1 MIPPSFEYLTPSNIS
16 DAVALL
22 QKHGDEAK
30 ILAGGHSLIPA
41 MRLRLAEPGYL
52 IDISGIGGLDYIQEE
67 SGQLRIGAMT
77 CEAALEESEIVQ
89 SKYPLIL
96 DTAKMIADPSVRN
109 MATVGGNLAHGDPAN
124 DHPAT
129 MLALRAS
136 VVAEGPNGTREIKI
150 DDFFPDFFTTA
161 LAEDE
166 ILTEIRIPSPPSA
179 SGGAYLK
186 IERKVGDYAAAAVA
200 CQLNIDSSGSIENI
214 GLGLTNVGS
223 TPIRASSAEELL
235 KGKKPDENMLAEA
248 GLSSTVTF
256 TGNLNRPQLARMF
269 SLHHVGVFPS
279 IYPEAFGITGAEIQ
293 ASGLVLVSSGVG
305 GSAELIENGVTGLTF
320 QTGDAQD
327 LAAKLFDLSQH
338 PEKMIRLARNGQQR
352 IRDRFSVVSSTT
364 KLERMFYDLQKKL
377 KH

>member
-1 MIPPSFEYLTPSNIS
+1 MIPPSFEYLAPKTIP

-77 CEAALEESEIVQ
+77 CEAALEESEIVRSQ
-89 SKYPLIL
+89 YPLLL

-136 VVAEGPNGTREIKI
+136 VVAEGPNGTREINI

-214 GLGLTNVGS
+214 GLELTNVGS

-248 GLSSTVTF
+248 G
-256 TGNLNRPQLARMF
+256 RLAAADSEPMEDLR
-269 SLHHVGVFPS
+269 
-279 IYPEAFGITGAEIQ
+279 
-293 ASGLVLVSSGVG
+293 
-305 GSAELIENGVTGLTF
+305 GSAEYKRALVNELT
-320 QTGDAQD
+320 QRAI
-327 LAAKLFDLSQH
+327 KLSL
-338 PEKMIRLARNGQQR
+338 QR
-352 IRDRFSVVSSTT
+352 AEGSR
-364 KLERMFYDLQKKL
+364 
-377 KH
+377 

>member
-1 MIPPSFEYLTPSNIS
+1 MIPPSFEYLAPKTIP

-89 SKYPLIL
+89 KKFPLLL

-161 LAEDE
+161 LSEDE
-166 ILTEIRIPSPPSA
+166 ILTEIRIPTPPSA

-248 GLSSTVTF
+248 G
-256 TGNLNRPQLARMF
+256 RLAAADSEPMEDLR
-269 SLHHVGVFPS
+269 
-279 IYPEAFGITGAEIQ
+279 
-293 ASGLVLVSSGVG
+293 
-305 GSAELIENGVTGLTF
+305 GSAEYKIALVNELT
-320 QTGDAQD
+320 QRAI
-327 LAAKLFDLSQH
+327 KLSL
-338 PEKMIRLARNGQQR
+338 QR
-352 IRDRFSVVSSTT
+352 AEGSR
-364 KLERMFYDLQKKL
+364 
-377 KH
+377 

>member
-67 SGQLRIGAMT
+67 TGQLRIGAMT
-77 CEAALEESEIVQ
+77 CEAALEA
-89 SKYPLIL
+89 
-96 DTAKMIADPSVRN
+96 AKTIADPSVRN

-150 DDFFPDFFTTA
+150 DDLFPDFFTTA

-200 CQLNIDSSGSIENI
+200 CQLNIDSSGSVENI

-248 GLSSTVTF
+248 G
-256 TGNLNRPQLARMF
+256 RLAAADSEPMEDLR
-269 SLHHVGVFPS
+269 
-279 IYPEAFGITGAEIQ
+279 
-293 ASGLVLVSSGVG
+293 
-305 GSAELIENGVTGLTF
+305 GSAEYKRALVNELT
-320 QTGDAQD
+320 QRAI
-327 LAAKLFDLSQH
+327 KLSL
-338 PEKMIRLARNGQQR
+338 QR
-352 IRDRFSVVSSTT
+352 AEGSR
-364 KLERMFYDLQKKL
+364 
-377 KH
+377 

>member
-77 CEAALEESEIVQ
+77 CEAALEESEIVRSQ
-89 SKYPLIL
+89 YPLLL

-161 LAEDE
+161 LVEDE

-179 SGGAYLK
+179 SGGTYLK

-248 GLSSTVTF
+248 GRLTAADSEPMED
-256 TGNLNRPQLARMF
+256 LR
-269 SLHHVGVFPS
+269 
-279 IYPEAFGITGAEIQ
+279 
-293 ASGLVLVSSGVG
+293 
-305 GSAELIENGVTGLTF
+305 GSAEYKRALVNELT
-320 QTGDAQD
+320 QRAI
-327 LAAKLFDLSQH
+327 KLSL
-338 PEKMIRLARNGQQR
+338 QR
-352 IRDRFSVVSSTT
+352 TEGSR
-364 KLERMFYDLQKKL
+364 
-377 KH
+377 

>member
-1 MIPPSFEYLTPSNIS
+1 MIPPSFEYLAPKTIP

-89 SKYPLIL
+89 SQYPLLL

-136 VVAEGPNGTREIKI
+136 VIAEGPNGTREIKI
-150 DDFFPDFFTTA
+150 DNFFPDFFTTA
-161 LAEDE
+161 LSEDE
-166 ILTEIRIPSPPSA
+166 ILTEIRIPTPPSA

-248 GLSSTVTF
+248 G
-256 TGNLNRPQLARMF
+256 RLAAADSEPMEDLR
-269 SLHHVGVFPS
+269 
-279 IYPEAFGITGAEIQ
+279 
-293 ASGLVLVSSGVG
+293 
-305 GSAELIENGVTGLTF
+305 GSAEYKRALVNELT
-320 QTGDAQD
+320 QRAI
-327 LAAKLFDLSQH
+327 KLSL
-338 PEKMIRLARNGQQR
+338 QR
-352 IRDRFSVVSSTT
+352 AEGSR
-364 KLERMFYDLQKKL
+364 
-377 KH
+377 

>member
-1 MIPPSFEYLTPSNIS
+1 MIPPSFEYLAPKTIP

-77 CEAALEESEIVQ
+77 CEAALEESEIVRSQ
-89 SKYPLIL
+89 YPLLL

-150 DDFFPDFFTTA
+150 DNFFPDFFTTA
-161 LAEDE
+161 LSEDE
-166 ILTEIRIPSPPSA
+166 ILTEIRIPTPPSA

-248 GLSSTVTF
+248 G
-256 TGNLNRPQLARMF
+256 RLAAADSEPMEDLR
-269 SLHHVGVFPS
+269 
-279 IYPEAFGITGAEIQ
+279 
-293 ASGLVLVSSGVG
+293 
-305 GSAELIENGVTGLTF
+305 GSAEYKIALVNELT
-320 QTGDAQD
+320 QRAI
-327 LAAKLFDLSQH
+327 KLSL
-338 PEKMIRLARNGQQR
+338 QR
-352 IRDRFSVVSSTT
+352 AEGSR
-364 KLERMFYDLQKKL
+364 
-377 KH
+377 

>member
-1 MIPPSFEYLTPSNIS
+1 MIPPSFEYLAPKTIP

-77 CEAALEESEIVQ
+77 CEAALEESEIVRSQ
-89 SKYPLIL
+89 YPLLL

-161 LAEDE
+161 LSEDE
-166 ILTEIRIPSPPSA
+166 ILTEIRIPTPPSA

-248 GLSSTVTF
+248 G
-256 TGNLNRPQLARMF
+256 RLAAADSEPMEDLR
-269 SLHHVGVFPS
+269 
-279 IYPEAFGITGAEIQ
+279 
-293 ASGLVLVSSGVG
+293 
-305 GSAELIENGVTGLTF
+305 GSAEYKRALVNELT
-320 QTGDAQD
+320 QRAI
-327 LAAKLFDLSQH
+327 KLSL
-338 PEKMIRLARNGQQR
+338 QR
-352 IRDRFSVVSSTT
+352 AEGSR
-364 KLERMFYDLQKKL
+364 
-377 KH
+377 

>member
-89 SKYPLIL
+89 RKFPLLL

-136 VVAEGPNGTREIKI
+136 VVAEGPNGIREIKI

-161 LAEDE
+161 LSEDE
-166 ILTEIRIPSPPSA
+166 ILTEIRIPTPPSA

-235 KGKKPDENMLAEA
+235 NGKKPDENMLAEA
-248 GLSSTVTF
+248 G
-256 TGNLNRPQLARMF
+256 RLAAADSEPMEDLR
-269 SLHHVGVFPS
+269 
-279 IYPEAFGITGAEIQ
+279 
-293 ASGLVLVSSGVG
+293 
-305 GSAELIENGVTGLTF
+305 GSAEYKIALVNELT
-320 QTGDAQD
+320 QRAI
-327 LAAKLFDLSQH
+327 KLS
-338 PEKMIRLARNGQQR
+338 IQR
-352 IRDRFSVVSSTT
+352 AEGSR
-364 KLERMFYDLQKKL
+364 
-377 KH
+377 

>member
-67 SGQLRIGAMT
+67 AGQLRIGAMT

-89 SKYPLIL
+89 KKFPLLL

-161 LAEDE
+161 LSEDE
-166 ILTEIRIPSPPSA
+166 ILTEIRIPTPPSA

-248 GLSSTVTF
+248 G
-256 TGNLNRPQLARMF
+256 RLAAADSEPMEDLR
-269 SLHHVGVFPS
+269 
-279 IYPEAFGITGAEIQ
+279 
-293 ASGLVLVSSGVG
+293 
-305 GSAELIENGVTGLTF
+305 GSAEYKRALVNELT
-320 QTGDAQD
+320 QRAI
-327 LAAKLFDLSQH
+327 KLSL
-338 PEKMIRLARNGQQR
+338 QR
-352 IRDRFSVVSSTT
+352 AEGSR
-364 KLERMFYDLQKKL
+364 
-377 KH
+377 

>member
-1 MIPPSFEYLTPSNIS
+1 
-16 DAVALL
+16 
-22 QKHGDEAK
+22 
-30 ILAGGHSLIPA
+30 
-41 MRLRLAEPGYL
+41 
-52 IDISGIGGLDYIQEE
+52 
-67 SGQLRIGAMT
+67 MT

-89 SKYPLIL
+89 SKYPLLL

-248 GLSSTVTF
+248 G
-256 TGNLNRPQLARMF
+256 RLAAADSEPMEDLR
-269 SLHHVGVFPS
+269 
-279 IYPEAFGITGAEIQ
+279 
-293 ASGLVLVSSGVG
+293 
-305 GSAELIENGVTGLTF
+305 GSAEYKRALVNELT
-320 QTGDAQD
+320 QRAI
-327 LAAKLFDLSQH
+327 KLSL
-338 PEKMIRLARNGQQR
+338 QR
-352 IRDRFSVVSSTT
+352 AEGSR
-364 KLERMFYDLQKKL
+364 
-377 KH
+377 

>member
-1 MIPPSFEYLTPSNIS
+1 MIPPSFEYLAPKTIP

-89 SKYPLIL
+89 RKFPLLL

-136 VVAEGPNGTREIKI
+136 VIAEGPNGTREIKI
-150 DDFFPDFFTTA
+150 DNFFPDFFTTA
-161 LAEDE
+161 LSEDE

-248 GLSSTVTF
+248 G
-256 TGNLNRPQLARMF
+256 RLAAADSEPMEDLR
-269 SLHHVGVFPS
+269 
-279 IYPEAFGITGAEIQ
+279 
-293 ASGLVLVSSGVG
+293 
-305 GSAELIENGVTGLTF
+305 GSAEYKIALVNELT
-320 QTGDAQD
+320 QRAI
-327 LAAKLFDLSQH
+327 KLS
-338 PEKMIRLARNGQQR
+338 IQR
-352 IRDRFSVVSSTT
+352 AEGSR
-364 KLERMFYDLQKKL
+364 
-377 KH
+377 

>member
-89 SKYPLIL
+89 RKFPLLL

-136 VVAEGPNGTREIKI
+136 VIAEGPNGTREIKI
-150 DDFFPDFFTTA
+150 DNFFPDFFTTA
-161 LAEDE
+161 LSEDE
-166 ILTEIRIPSPPSA
+166 ILTEIRIPTPPSA

-200 CQLNIDSSGSIENI
+200 CQLNIDSSGLIENI

-248 GLSSTVTF
+248 G
-256 TGNLNRPQLARMF
+256 RLAAADSEPMEDLR
-269 SLHHVGVFPS
+269 
-279 IYPEAFGITGAEIQ
+279 
-293 ASGLVLVSSGVG
+293 
-305 GSAELIENGVTGLTF
+305 GSAEYKIALVNELT
-320 QTGDAQD
+320 QRAI
-327 LAAKLFDLSQH
+327 KLS
-338 PEKMIRLARNGQQR
+338 IQR
-352 IRDRFSVVSSTT
+352 AEGSR
-364 KLERMFYDLQKKL
+364 
-377 KH
+377 

>member
-52 IDISGIGGLDYIQEE
+52 IDISNIGGLDYIQEE

-89 SKYPLIL
+89 KKFPLLL

-136 VVAEGPNGTREIKI
+136 VIAEGPNGTREIKI
-150 DDFFPDFFTTA
+150 DNFFPDFFTTA
-161 LAEDE
+161 LSEDE
-166 ILTEIRIPSPPSA
+166 ILKEIRIPTPPSA

-248 GLSSTVTF
+248 G
-256 TGNLNRPQLARMF
+256 RLAAADSEPMEDLR
-269 SLHHVGVFPS
+269 
-279 IYPEAFGITGAEIQ
+279 
-293 ASGLVLVSSGVG
+293 
-305 GSAELIENGVTGLTF
+305 GSAEYKIALVNELT
-320 QTGDAQD
+320 QRAI
-327 LAAKLFDLSQH
+327 KLS
-338 PEKMIRLARNGQQR
+338 IQR
-352 IRDRFSVVSSTT
+352 AEGSR
-364 KLERMFYDLQKKL
+364 
-377 KH
+377 

>member
-1 MIPPSFEYLTPSNIS
+1 MIPPSFEYLTPSNIP

-89 SKYPLIL
+89 RKVPLLL

-136 VVAEGPNGTREIKI
+136 VIAEGPNGTREIKI
-150 DDFFPDFFTTA
+150 DNFFPDFFTTA
-161 LAEDE
+161 LSEDE
-166 ILTEIRIPSPPSA
+166 ILTEIRIPTPPSA

-248 GLSSTVTF
+248 GH
-256 TGNLNRPQLARMF
+256 LAVADSEPMEDLR
-269 SLHHVGVFPS
+269 
-279 IYPEAFGITGAEIQ
+279 
-293 ASGLVLVSSGVG
+293 
-305 GSAELIENGVTGLTF
+305 GSAEYKIALVNELT
-320 QTGDAQD
+320 QRAI
-327 LAAKLFDLSQH
+327 KLS
-338 PEKMIRLARNGQQR
+338 IQR
-352 IRDRFSVVSSTT
+352 AEGSR
-364 KLERMFYDLQKKL
+364 
-377 KH
+377 